1 MEFLVIFIVL
11 ILLIIWV
18 LVSINGK
25 LSMLVNQQNQHQ
37 PEKDDLVSDIRDELS
52 EIKGILESIRYT
64 TDIIENYQLPTNEE
78 RKMIDQIRV
87 DQEIDA
93 MIDSRKN

>member
-11 ILLIIWV
+11 ILLILWV

-25 LSMLVNQQNQHQ
+25 LSVLVNQQGQHQ